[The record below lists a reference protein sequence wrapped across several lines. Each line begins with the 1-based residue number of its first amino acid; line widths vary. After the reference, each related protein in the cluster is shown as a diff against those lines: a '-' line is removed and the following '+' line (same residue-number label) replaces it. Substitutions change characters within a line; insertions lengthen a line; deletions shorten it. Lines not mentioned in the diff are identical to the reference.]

1 MNRKQNIL
9 LEFFNEGKSKFF
21 LKEKRNIT
29 SGISERNLCGRLS
42 IYLELLLGKYNL
54 DGYYADTE
62 YNRKQ
67 NDRVKTILDKNM
79 EVVTINCDL
88 IIHSRGEKME
98 ADNLIAVEMKK
109 STRPEDEKLSD
120 KLRLRALTKSS
131 YDDVW
136 SYDGKA
142 HPEHVCGY
150 QLGIY
155 IELDIENENYKIE
168 GFISGEKEFESTAS
182 F

>member
-1 MNRKQNIL
+1 MANP
-9 LEFFNEGKSKFF
+9 KSKAIAA
-21 LKEKRNIT
+21 LADKGKGDEMSKANKRACVKATPKRMKRTDEKQR
-29 SGISERNLCGRLS
+29 
-42 IYLELLLGKYNL
+42 
-54 DGYYADTE
+54 
-62 YNRKQ
+62 
-67 NDRVKTILDKNM
+67 
-79 EVVTINCDL
+79 
-88 IIHSRGEKME
+88 EKSVMTRDIAIDDNT

-168 GFISGEKEFESTAS
+168 GYVSGEKEFESAAS